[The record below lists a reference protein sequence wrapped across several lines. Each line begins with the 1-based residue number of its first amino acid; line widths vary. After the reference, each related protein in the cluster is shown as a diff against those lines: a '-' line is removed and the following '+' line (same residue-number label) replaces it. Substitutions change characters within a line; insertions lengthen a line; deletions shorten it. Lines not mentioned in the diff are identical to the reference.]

1 MSYAPEDAELNGFV
15 PHGDRKQPF
24 FRRPRVLRTL
34 VILGLVGLVVP
45 GVLTTISVNR
55 GTAEHVCSLYVSAL
69 DASASGSRVSFELFG
84 EGGIGWKCYPI
95 DSANGEYLMAPLG
108 IFPSFP
114 SLKPSGI
121 DS

>member
-1 MSYAPEDAELNGFV
+1 MSNATEDAELNGFI
-15 PHGDRKQPF
+15 PYGDRKQPF

-45 GVLTTISVNR
+45 GILTTLSVNR
-55 GTAEHVCSLYVSAL
+55 GTAEQVCALYVAAL
-69 DASASGSRVSFELFG
+69 DRSASGSRVSFELLG
-84 EGGIGWKCYPI
+84 EGGVGWKCYPI
-95 DSANGEYLMAPLG
+95 DSSRGEYLMAPLG

-114 SLKPSGI
+114 SIKPSGI